1 MKKLGEIKLWGVVP
15 ALSWTVVFFLVPLAI
30 MLVYSFWSL
39 VDYKIEPTWTLDNYR
54 YFFTKSFYYSALW
67 NSLLI
72 TLWSA
77 VISILVAFPL
87 AYAIAFK
94 IPKRFQLISLIAMI
108 IPFWTSYIV
117 RSYSWLTILS
127 ENGIINQFLMSL
139 GLTSVSLDIVY
150 TKPAIILGFVHFF
163 IMLLTL
169 TIYASL
175 VQINRSYFRAAE
187 DLGAN
192 RFKTLFYIT
201 LPLSLPGI
209 MIGTFI
215 AIILA
220 FGDFIT
226 PAILGGNVELVLPLS
241 LVFEIQ
247 HRINFPQAAA
257 IGIIMMVIMGMTFLA
272 FYRYVRVSEL

>member
-1 MKKLGEIKLWGVVP
+1 MKKFGEVRIWGVVP
-15 ALSWTVVFFLVPLAI
+15 AVSWTIIFFMVPLVI

-39 VDYKIEPTWTLDNYR
+39 IDYKIVSTWTLQNYQ

-67 NSLLI
+67 NSLII
-72 TLWSA
+72 TFWTV

-94 IPKRFQLISLIAMI
+94 IPRRYQLLSLIAMI

-127 ENGIINQFLMSL
+127 ENGIINQFLISS
-139 GLTSVSLDIVY
+139 GLMDKPLDIVY
-150 TKPAIILGFVHFF
+150 TKPAIVLGFVHFF

-187 DLGAN
+187 DLGASK
-192 RFKTLFYIT
+192 FKTLFYIT

-209 MIGTFI
+209 MIGAFLT
-215 AIILA
+215 IILT

-226 PAILGGNVELVLPLS
+226 PAILGGNVQLVLPLS

-247 HRINFPQAAA
+247 HRIDFPQAAT
-257 IGIIMMVIMGMTFLA
+257 IGVIMMVMMGATFLA